1 MQIQLTIVI
10 LTLKWTKITIDLF
23 DKIICQQSVKDAT
36 YKVSKV
42 VLCQIIVSKV
52 NSPQFRRFHV
62 IHHCSKLVV
71 SVDAN
76 TVTDN
81 NVSI

>member
-1 MQIQLTIVI
+1 M
-10 LTLKWTKITIDLF
+10 
-23 DKIICQQSVKDAT
+23 SVKDVT

-52 NSPQFRRFHV
+52 NSPQFRRFHA
-62 IHHCSKLVV
+62 IHHCSKLIV

-81 NVSI
+81 NLSI